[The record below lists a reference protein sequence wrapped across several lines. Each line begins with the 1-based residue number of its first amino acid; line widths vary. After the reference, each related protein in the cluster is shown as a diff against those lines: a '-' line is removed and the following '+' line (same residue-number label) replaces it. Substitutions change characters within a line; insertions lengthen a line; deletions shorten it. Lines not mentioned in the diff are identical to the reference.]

1 MKYRY
6 YAVFLLILLVSAPRL
21 SGLGMTGIPDS
32 LRIRQLLYNGRE
44 WKNEF
49 RRYNGDQFLFANYFL
64 PGEISCN
71 GRTFVNVKLKYDIYS
86 DQVLIPR
93 SLDQIIQLNK
103 EMIDSFKLVF
113 ENRVYTFARLDNNLP
128 EGFVN
133 ILYSGR
139 SILCVKYIKRIS
151 TVISDHTDGSFYQV
165 YEVYCMADGTVY
177 RIEKKKDIF
186 NILGVY
192 REQVRK
198 IIKENKIR
206 VSRKAPES
214 YIPVIRFYD
223 SVRK

>member
-1 MKYRY
+1 MKT
-6 YAVFLLILLVSAPRL
+6 ILLPALLLTLLLPAPRL
-21 SGLGMTGIPDS
+21 SGSCTTAIPDS

-44 WKNEF
+44 WENKF
-49 RRYNGDQFLFANYFL
+49 RRYNGDPFLFANYFL
-64 PGEISCN
+64 PGEISYN

-113 ENRVYTFARLDNNLP
+113 QNRVYTFARLDNNRP

-133 ILYSGR
+133 VLYSGR
-139 SILCVKYIKRIS
+139 SILCVRYIKRIS

-165 YEVYCMADGTVY
+165 YEVYCMTDGAVY
-177 RIEKKKDIF
+177 RIENEKDIF
-186 NILGVY
+186 ELLGVY